1 MEKLRRNI
9 FDTIQIGNK
18 NNLISNFFDWF
29 ITIAIFFNLFIVI
42 FKTFD
47 ESIPYL
53 PLLKSFE
60 FLESRLVLC
69 HFILWNY

>member
-29 ITIAIFFNLFIVI
+29 ITIAIF
-42 FKTFD
+42 
-47 ESIPYL
+47 SIYSL
-53 PLLKSFE
+53 
-60 FLESRLVLC
+60 
-69 HFILWNY
+69 